1 MYLIK
6 FKRHLQTRQ
15 QMHLLVGVI
24 CYGVNHNPEFA
35 LINYHAPILMIARCY
50 IIFFE
55 CSWYFLHPII
65 IILYIASVG
74 MYSGCVHHINLTV
87 IAYNYTLLK
96 ISGGWG
102 SFMQWYLSGHPSSD
116 PGWRSCVGSVV
127 GIISLRIYLYESWYD
142 FKFFCNYGK
151 TKCCCTVKHG

>member
-6 FKRHLQTRQ
+6 FERHLQTRQ

-87 IAYNYTLLK
+87 IAYDYITKN
-96 ISGGWG
+96 
-102 SFMQWYLSGHPSSD
+102 QWWVGIVHAVIPAWPSKFWSC
-116 PGWRSCVGSVV
+116 CVGSVV
-127 GIISLRIYLYESWYD
+127 GIISLRICLYECMILN
-142 FKFFCNYGK
+142 FFVIMARLSVAALSSMAK
-151 TKCCCTVKHG
+151 D